1 MKTQYFT
8 CFISQSCLKRPKTIR
23 LSASHYLIMKIPGKK
38 ELQQIAY
45 NHLSHL
51 DFKDFVKLYKDYTKN
66 PYSFLVK
73 DLTLPSD
80 NPLRCRKNL
89 W

>member
-1 MKTQYFT
+1 
-8 CFISQSCLKRPKTIR
+8 
-23 LSASHYLIMKIPGKK
+23 MKIPGKK

-45 NHLSHL
+45 NHLPDL
-51 DFKDFVKLYKDYTKN
+51 DFKDFVKLYKDYAKN

-80 NPLRCRKNL
+80 NPLQFSKNL
-89 W
+89 